1 MSLADP
7 KLVGLA
13 DTDDVALEFHPLADL
28 FPMMAPADQ
37 MALGDDIAERGL
49 RDPARF
55 PQGERR

>member
-1 MSLADP
+1 
-7 KLVGLA
+7 
-13 DTDDVALEFHPLADL
+13 
-28 FPMMAPADQ
+28 MMAPADQ